1 MIKCFK
7 KNVFGGKVMQILK
20 DILHNHLIIVPI
32 IAWAVS
38 QIIKTVTIIVRDKKL
53 SLRAMVKDGG
63 MPSAHSA
70 TVVSLAV
77 MCGWTLGFDS
87 AAFAIA
93 MIVAIVI
100 MRDAVGV
107 RWESGRNAKVI
118 KELAKKANSDGS
130 CEEASASAEKLKSDV
145 GHTPL
150 QVVCGCVVAVA
161 VCILYILIGNIP
173 MG

>member
-1 MIKCFK
+1 MNI
-7 KNVFGGKVMQILK
+7 IS
-20 DILHNHLIIVPI
+20 DIFHNHLIIAPVI
-32 IAWAVS
+32 SWAVA
-38 QIIKTVTIIVRDKKL
+38 QLIKIVLCFIKEKRLDMKL
-53 SLRAMVKDGG
+53 IVSDGG

-77 MCGWTLGFDS
+77 MCGWTAGFDS

-107 RWESGRNAKVI
+107 RRDSGIIAAVVKA
-118 KELAKKANSDGS
+118 LAKRTNKTGDG
-130 CEEASASAEKLKSDV
+130 EPVTADHLKDRA
-145 GHTPL
+145 GHTPI
-150 QVVCGCVVAVA
+150 QVACGCVTAIV
-161 VCILYILIGNIP
+161 VCIAYILIGKIP